1 MTTVGQGMKC
11 KSKVRSLRYKQGRI
25 FRRVEKEGGE
35 VREKEGREEGK
46 EGRKEVRLSLL
57 YSYLI
62 MMVTE

>member
-1 MTTVGQGMKC
+1 ME
-11 KSKVRSLRYKQGRI
+11 GREGE
-25 FRRVEKEGGE
+25 RERMGKEGGE